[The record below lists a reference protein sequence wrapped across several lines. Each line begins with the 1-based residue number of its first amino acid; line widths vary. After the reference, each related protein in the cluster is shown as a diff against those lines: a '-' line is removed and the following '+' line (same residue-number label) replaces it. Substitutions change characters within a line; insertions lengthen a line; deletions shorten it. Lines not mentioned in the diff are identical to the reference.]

1 MRGRRPAG
9 PEYVDKLNG
18 SNRSKQRLRVILQTL
33 SGELSVQEACTILG
47 IKEVRFHQLR
57 QRALQGSLNELEP
70 RAAGRP
76 RLPSTAE
83 QRRLVELEH
92 ELATQRLELH
102 EAQVREEVAL
112 ILPHV
117 LVEEAEPGK
126 KTRRR

>member
-1 MRGRRPAG
+1 MRGRRPTG

-18 SNRSKQRLRVILQTL
+18 SNPSKQRLRVILQTL
-33 SGELSVQEACTILG
+33 AGELSVQEACTILG

-57 QRALQGSLNELEP
+57 QRALQSSLEALEP
-70 RAAGRP
+70 RPSGRP
-76 RLPSTAE
+76 RLPNTAQ
-83 QRRLVELEH
+83 QRRLVELEQ
-92 ELATQRLELH
+92 ELARQRLELH

-117 LVEEAEPGK
+117 LVEEAVPGK